1 MSLLTNSEAGR
12 GAALQ
17 HTGFPNTFVRGR
29 SATKLGISVS
39 AFRYVCAAI
48 DALLILSASLV
59 GGAGYQLAVNSSYGD
74 VSALF
79 GAGLIGAL
87 LYVLIAHSIGFYSL
101 SSLLARGSDL
111 RRVVVL
117 WSIVGLLLSLL
128 AFLFKVGADFSR
140 GSIICFSLLALAL
153 ISLWRINAKWL
164 IASAS
169 ASGKMRGRRV
179 VLLGQTDELLAL
191 EGPKLLRSYGLSEVG
206 RVHLVDFDEQL
217 IDAAMAM
224 ARDHD
229 AEEIVLAL
237 PWRETARLE
246 FIRNR
251 LRSSPLPVRLLPDS
265 SIRSL
270 LQNPANT
277 LKHSLTVEMQ
287 RAPLLRIEQFL
298 KRLLDI
304 CGASLALIVLS
315 PLMALTALAIKLDSP
330 GPVLLRQRRT
340 GFNSKQFS
348 IFKFRTMSVMEDGPV
363 IQQAQRRDARVTRV
377 GALLRRSSIDELP
390 QLFNVL
396 AGTMSCVG
404 PRPHAVAH
412 DHQYGD
418 LLSEYALRHHV
429 KPGITGWA
437 QVNGYR
443 GQIVQVEQMKT
454 RVEYDL
460 WYINNWSL
468 LLDLKIAVL
477 TCLEVMRRR
486 NAF

>member
-1 MSLLTNSEAGR
+1 M
-12 GAALQ
+12 
-17 HTGFPNTFVRGR
+17 
-29 SATKLGISVS
+29 
-39 AFRYVCAAI
+39 
-48 DALLILSASLV
+48 LILAASLV
-59 GGAGYQLAVNSSYGD
+59 GGSGYQLAVNSSFGN

-87 LYVLIAHSIGFYSL
+87 LYVLIAQSIGFYSL
-101 SSLLARGSDL
+101 SSLFARRSDL
-111 RRVVVL
+111 RRVVVV

-140 GSIICFSLLALAL
+140 GSILCFSLLALVL
-153 ISLWRINAKWL
+153 LSLWRVNAKW
-164 IASAS
+164 IVANASTR
-169 ASGKMRGRRV
+169 GKMRGRRAV
-179 VLLGQTDELLAL
+179 VLGQADELSAL
-191 EGPKLLRSYGLSEVG
+191 ETTKLLRFHGLSEVG
-206 RVHLVDFDEQL
+206 RVQLDDQQNPDLPIAGFDEQL
-217 IDAAMAM
+217 IDMALAI
-224 ARDHD
+224 ARDQD

-237 PWRETARLE
+237 PWSDTARLE
-246 FIRNR
+246 FIRGR
-251 LRSSPLPVRLLPDS
+251 LRSSPLPVQLLPDRA
-265 SIRSL
+265 IRSL
-270 LQNPANT
+270 IQNPANT
-277 LKHSLTVEMQ
+277 LKHSLTIEMQ
-287 RAPLLRIEQFL
+287 RGPLLRIEQFL
-298 KRLLDI
+298 KRVLDI
-304 CGASLALIVLS
+304 FGATLALIVLS
-315 PLMALTALAIKLDSP
+315 PLMAMAALAIKLDSP
-330 GPVLLRQRRT
+330 GPVLFRQRRT

-348 IFKFRTMSVMEDGPV
+348 IFKFRTMSVMEDGPI
-363 IQQAQRRDARVTRV
+363 IQQARPRDARVTRV

-443 GQIVQVEQMKT
+443 GQILQVEQMKT